1 MKKFKSMSPLAK
13 GAVCVMLGLLF
24 LSTMDAIAKSLAQQ
38 YEIMQ
43 IVWARYSGQTLLVLI
58 LLGTKTRKLLKTNHL
73 PLQFA
78 RASMLFAATVF
89 FFAGI
94 TLVGLAEATALL
106 QLNPLLITLG
116 AFLFLRESF
125 GPLRLA
131 GVCFG
136 LIGSLIIIRPGTEVF
151 TIYSIFPLAAATMF
165 AGYALATRFL
175 SREEHT
181 WTNFLYTT
189 ILGTA
194 FASICVPFYWKMPD
208 AMDASIMLG
217 MSALGAAG
225 QYLMIRAFFFAEAS
239 ALAPFGYSALI
250 FAGIYG
256 MAFFGEFPDV
266 WSYIGAAIVVGAGIF
281 VWRREAA
288 RSIAGA
294 GFGAR

>member
-1 MKKFKSMSPLAK
+1 MKKFDLLSPLAK
-13 GAVCVMLGLLF
+13 GAICILLGLLF
-24 LSTMDAIAKSLAQQ
+24 LSIMDAVAKSLMHR

-43 IVWARYSGQTLLVLI
+43 IVWARYTGQTLLVLI
-58 LLGTKTRKLLKTNHL
+58 LLGAKTRNFLKTKHL

-94 TLVGLAEATALL
+94 TFVGLAEATALL

-136 LIGSLIIIRPGTEVF
+136 LIGALIIIRPGTEVF
-151 TIYSIFPLAAATMF
+151 SIYSIYPLAAAALF

-175 SREEHT
+175 SRDEHT

-194 FASICVPFYWKMPD
+194 FATVFVPFYWKMPD
-208 AMDASIMLG
+208 LLDASIMMG

-239 ALAPFGYSALI
+239 LLAPFGYSALI
-250 FAGIYG
+250 FAGIFG
-256 MAFFGEFPDV
+256 MAFFGEFPDS
-266 WSYIGAAIVVGAGIF
+266 WSYIGAAVVVGAGIF
-281 VWRREAA
+281 VWKREVA
-288 RSIAGA
+288 RPIPRA
-294 GFGAR
+294 GFKVR

>member
-1 MKKFKSMSPLAK
+1 MKKFSLLSPLAK
-13 GAVCVMLGLLF
+13 GAICILLGLLF
-24 LSTMDAIAKSLAQQ
+24 LTTMDAVAKSLIQR

-43 IVWARYSGQTLLVLI
+43 IVWARYAGQTLLVLI
-58 LLGTKTRKLLKTNHL
+58 LLGVSAKNYLKTKHL

-136 LIGSLIIIRPGTEVF
+136 LIGALIIIRPGTEVF
-151 TIYSIFPLAAATMF
+151 SIYSVFPLAAAALF

-175 SREEHT
+175 SRDEHT

-189 ILGTA
+189 MLGTA
-194 FASICVPFYWKMPD
+194 FATVFVPFYWKTPD
-208 AMDASIMLG
+208 LLDACIMIV

-239 ALAPFGYSALI
+239 LLAPFGYSALI
-250 FAGIYG
+250 YAGLYG
-256 MAFFGEFPDV
+256 MVFFGEFPDI
-266 WSYIGAAIVVGAGIF
+266 WSYIGAAVVVGAGVF
-281 VWRREAA
+281 VWRRESA
-288 RSIAGA
+288 RSILRA